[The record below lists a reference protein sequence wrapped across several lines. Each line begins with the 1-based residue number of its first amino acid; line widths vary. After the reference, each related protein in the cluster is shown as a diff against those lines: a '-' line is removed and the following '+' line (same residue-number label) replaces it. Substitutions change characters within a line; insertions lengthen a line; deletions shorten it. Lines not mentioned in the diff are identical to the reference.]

1 MGNPEK
7 IAFFVL
13 LKAFVRFGNLLQSMS
28 IILPKEVVLL
38 TDDLWDYLASE
49 AKNINTNPALEAIDT
64 AVVDEQDASS
74 DEILKNLYLYA
85 FSDFLM
91 FFSEGTASLTAAESS
106 IIDAYNYMAAQRFL
120 LNEKEGEA
128 TTLSDSDEEKIK
140 SDLLYAGELTAQQA
154 DRAFAENLAQ
164 WNSVVAFR

>member
-1 MGNPEK
+1 MGNQEK

-13 LKAFVRFGNLLQSMS
+13 LKAFDRFGNLLQSMS
-28 IILPKEVVLL
+28 IILL

-74 DEILKNLYLYA
+74 DDILKNLYLYA
-85 FSDFLM
+85 FSDLLM
-91 FFSEGTASLTAAESS
+91 FFSEGPASFVAAESS
-106 IIDAYNYMAAQRFL
+106 IIDAYDYMAAQRFL
-120 LNEKEGEA
+120 LNEKERKA
-128 TTLSDSDEEKIK
+128 TILSDSDEDKIK
-140 SDLLYAGELTAQQA
+140 SDPLYAGELTAQQA
-154 DRAFAENLAQ
+154 DRAFAENMAQ